1 MGCHSRSWMIRIDI
15 IGYSNDLRGVHQ
27 QGTRIGWPRLDS
39 SFVYRA
45 KQPGLGGEGRW
56 RLWRMDILVTT
67 SFSLLKIQG
76 LAYGTTRRNR
86 CSDSG
91 SEAADEGQR
100 PLGRLDADNWP
111 TCFGYLDANLMEF
124 NWTAWKCKVVFFPN
138 GQLVTGLQ
146 EARHGFYFCSPASRC
161 QPICKV
167 PLIGSNASP
176 PGWASTGGALGLPT
190 RNRMVSYNQSCFED
204 GRSTCCQH
212 LPWFAMPKRRWLTYL
227 QVCASY
233 FWQSNAP
240 SKFRRLPGAE
250 TNQEVL
256 PSQHGAT

>member
-1 MGCHSRSWMIRIDI
+1 MNDI
-15 IGYSNDLRGVHQ
+15 NWYYLIFQWFEGRPPARNSHWVATSGQFLCLPGKTAR
-27 QGTRIGWPRLDS
+27 TGW
-39 SFVYRA
+39 
-45 KQPGLGGEGRW
+45 GERW

-67 SFSLLKIQG
+67 SFLLLKIQG
-76 LAYGTTRRNR
+76 LADGTTRRNR
-86 CSDSG
+86 CADSG

-100 PLGRLDADNWP
+100 PL
-111 TCFGYLDANLMEF
+111 ANLF
-124 NWTAWKCKVVFFPN
+124 WILRCAIWWSS
-138 GQLVTGLQ
+138 TGLLGNVKLFFFQ
-146 EARHGFYFCSPASRC
+146 MANWSLACKRQSRVFIFFTC
-161 QPICKV
+161 IKTSLICKV

-190 RNRMVSYNQSCFED
+190 RNRMVSYNQSWFED

-227 QVCASY
+227 QVCASC

-256 PSQHGAT
+256 LSQHGAIGAT